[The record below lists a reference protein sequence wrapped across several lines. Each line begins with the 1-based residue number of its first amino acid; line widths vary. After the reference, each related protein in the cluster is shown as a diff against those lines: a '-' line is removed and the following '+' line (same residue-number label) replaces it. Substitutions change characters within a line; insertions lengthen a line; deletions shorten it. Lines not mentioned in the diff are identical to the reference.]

1 MIRTEVVDFSVLRKD
16 YEETDTFS
24 FLGKY
29 VIVEKMQA
37 NRKQSA

>member
-24 FLGKY
+24 FLGE
-29 VIVEKMQA
+29 VQIPA
-37 NRKQSA
+37 HLTTHSAKS